1 MYTCAKCNILACGSQ
16 DPAVREKMPKNCPMR
31 EKEKMEGAY
40 EKYALEENHE
50 FYVSCSEIEGE
61 GYCQWPRLKETVEF
75 CKKWVI
81 KNRTGILQGL
91 RKEARVVADLFTA
104 QGFDVV
110 SVICKTGGFPKESVE
125 FRKKRRSM
133 QMHLNQCATQLPRP
147 NF

>member
-1 MYTCAKCNILACGSQ
+1 MYTCAKCNVLACGSQ

-81 KNRTGILQGL
+81 KNRTGILQG
-91 RKEARVVADLFTA
+91 TA
-104 QGFDVV
+104 
-110 SVICKTGGFPKESVE
+110 
-125 FRKKRRSM
+125 KRGACCGRSFYSPG
-133 QMHLNQCATQLPRP
+133 L
-147 NF
+147 